1 MEEDIM
7 ADDNGQVGL
16 QQREEREQIKRNIQ
30 LKRQEE
36 AELEVEYKRRKAE
49 LKNEGKSLQEQLG
62 AAPKGYSKAQWDQ
75 AQKDIEKFLKLLLE
89 TKK

>member
-36 AELEVEYKRRKAE
+36 AELEAEYKRRK
-49 LKNEGKSLQEQLG
+49 LFGR
-62 AAPKGYSKAQWDQ
+62 
-75 AQKDIEKFLKLLLE
+75 
-89 TKK
+89 